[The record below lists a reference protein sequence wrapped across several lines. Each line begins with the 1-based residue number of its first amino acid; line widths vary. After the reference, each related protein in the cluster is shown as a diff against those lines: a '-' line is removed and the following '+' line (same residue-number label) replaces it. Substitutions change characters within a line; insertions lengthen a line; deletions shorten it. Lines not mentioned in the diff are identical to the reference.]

1 MKVQKI
7 HENFRRFLLNENI
20 DPADVKMYIPS
31 RGGDKRRIILY
42 TVPNE
47 DQTVSTNR
55 LFLDTVIIGAVVIED
70 TSKAIGE
77 PCIPETFQISSIHV
91 HEDYENLGFQK
102 LLMDSAFYM
111 MANENKG
118 LTSDQYSGTRDD
130 AARAWQHISNDTTGY
145 ETRKTQDGNSE
156 FDYTNSTPDPN
167 DDCNMP
173 ISGPATNKS
182 FLKKDLSQI
191 EPQYKQMQYNH
202 IQFLMKVPRSDK
214 SAFKTMLANKS
225 KYEFIRRYHGL

>member
-20 DPADVKMYIPS
+20 NPADVKMHIHSP
-31 RGGDKRRIILY
+31 GGDKRRIILY

-47 DQTVSTNR
+47 DQTISANR
-55 LFLDTVIIGAVVIED
+55 LFLDTIIIGAVVIED
-70 TSKAIGE
+70 TSRALGE

-91 HEDYENLGFQK
+91 HEDYEGQGFQK

-118 LTSDQYSGTRDD
+118 LTSDQFSGTKAD
-130 AARAWQHISNDTTGY
+130 AARAWQHINNDNAGY

-173 ISGPATNKS
+173 VDGPATNKS

-191 EPQYKQMQYNH
+191 ESQYMLMKHNH
-202 IQFLMKVPRSDK
+202 DEFLMKVPRSDK
-214 SAFKTMLANKS
+214 SAFKTLLANKS
-225 KYEFIRRYHGL
+225 KYDFMRRYHGF